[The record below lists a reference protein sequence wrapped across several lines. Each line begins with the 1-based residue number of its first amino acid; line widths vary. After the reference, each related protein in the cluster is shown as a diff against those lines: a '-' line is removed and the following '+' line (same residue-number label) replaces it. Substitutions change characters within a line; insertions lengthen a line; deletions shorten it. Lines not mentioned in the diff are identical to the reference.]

1 MKTVATLLSG
11 LFLAAGAHA
20 EVTINI
26 PDNVQVL
33 AVNAEKPDLE
43 GGLFS
48 STKSITLANG
58 ENQVVFRYTPYFSQG
73 NDRVIVESTPVITK
87 FTANNQQL
95 SLDLPEYR
103 NEREAE
109 KQIKAWQVTLIDQQ
123 NQPIALTQD
132 VLHKDGMQIGR
143 DFVQES
149 KEYNRTN
156 GVAALNSGSA
166 VAVTLPANVKVD
178 ANTAEEMLHFWYQ
191 KADAETKAKFKQ
203 YINQQ

>member
-11 LFLAAGAHA
+11 LFLAANAHA
-20 EVTINI
+20 AITINI

-33 AVNAEKPDLE
+33 AVNAEKPDVE
-43 GGLFS
+43 GGIFS
-48 STKSITLANG
+48 SIKSLTLADG

-73 NDRVIVESTPVITK
+73 NDRVIVESNPVITK
-87 FTANNQQL
+87 FTANNQEL

-109 KQIKAWQVTLIDQQ
+109 KQIKNWQVVLVDQQ
-123 NQPIALTQD
+123 NQPLTIAQD
-132 VLHKDGMQIGR
+132 ALRKDGMQIGR

-156 GVAALNSGSA
+156 GVAALTSASA
-166 VAVTLPANVKVD
+166 VAVTLPANIKVD
-178 ANTAEEMLHFWYQ
+178 SNTAEEMLHFWYQ